1 MKKFIRSKNI
11 LSIILCLIIA
21 SAMFPT
27 GVMTASAEAAK
38 TYHVSSDT
46 ELDAAVAE
54 INSMDSGT
62 YDIYIDSDFTKNG
75 GFSIDKAVTVNIFG
89 ENHTL
94 RLTGQQSLQAWNGAT
109 LNLGASD
116 YSKTL
121 TIQGTGTDVGE
132 EPGMLYVM
140 GQSSVC
146 NMYKG
151 VTLKDRKSNNYL
163 GGGVT
168 VESGTFNMYG
178 GTVDNCGID
187 GGSVC
192 YGGGVAV
199 FGGGVF
205 NMFNGAITNCYVTS
219 DYIDYYDPNIC
230 FTAMGGGVFVTG
242 GSSFTM
248 KNGLISNNTAT
259 NMGGGVA
266 LALSYGELRSS
277 NFGYIKSKVTIDGGT
292 ISGNRAGK
300 GAGVFASGYYYSFA
314 GPIAAYGPGIG
325 TQSDPGLYIN
335 GGNITRNSASDMG
348 GGILIAMLR
357 ASVKAQIKNATIADN
372 NAYTGAGIESYGYWT
387 QTQIENCTLT
397 GNSAE
402 ANGGAV
408 SLSGNSSGG
417 YTSIKDTVITD
428 NTVTDTENNISNRG
442 AGVYYDS
449 DSQLKISGANII
461 KGNKYNG
468 ITNNLNILSKE
479 KPVYVTGDL
488 TGSEIGLSDPTLWAD
503 GKEDTDAGAVSTDYL
518 TSGYKANNTIIPRDA
533 FFSDHKSWYPDYSDV
548 NENEVRLV
556 RMTFDVNYHINN
568 DDMSDIYADDI
579 FTPYVTNHKVKEG
592 NVIEE
597 FHNIPKLKDPD
608 GYIFKGWYYD
618 RDNSDDSRPITF
630 GETYQDESGDKYVKN
645 VDIYAHW
652 EPVEEVEKDPED
664 DKILPADM
672 QNKYS
677 SFGLFGVQIRPKDW
691 RDKNIDKLKYQPGG
705 LRFITSISENLLA
718 ELEKLQP
725 DNKKLNDNTTNYE
738 YGYVA
743 APRKYVDIY
752 AAHYGRNTTNY
763 ELRYSGEDVN
773 GENTTGSIKD
783 VDHDYDYVTNV
794 DCTSKPGRVDHK
806 SFSQYRLSTFVVT
819 YEKGDAAYKDR
830 EVCARAYLRYYDAN
844 GLLRTFYNDY
854 GGTTTY
860 GGCSVSYNE
869 ASGHI
874 NTENTD
880 TYYKEGAN

>member
-1 MKKFIRSKNI
+1 M
-11 LSIILCLIIA
+11 
-21 SAMFPT
+21 
-27 GVMTASAEAAK
+27 
-38 TYHVSSDT
+38 
-46 ELDAAVAE
+46 
-54 INSMDSGT
+54 
-62 YDIYIDSDFTKNG
+62 
-75 GFSIDKAVTVNIFG
+75 
-89 ENHTL
+89 
-94 RLTGQQSLQAWNGAT
+94 
-109 LNLGASD
+109 
-116 YSKTL
+116 
-121 TIQGTGTDVGE
+121 
-132 EPGMLYVM
+132 
-140 GQSSVC
+140 
-146 NMYKG
+146 
-151 VTLKDRKSNNYL
+151 
-163 GGGVT
+163 
-168 VESGTFNMYG
+168 
-178 GTVDNCGID
+178 
-187 GGSVC
+187 
-192 YGGGVAV
+192 
-199 FGGGVF
+199 
-205 NMFNGAITNCYVTS
+205 
-219 DYIDYYDPNIC
+219 
-230 FTAMGGGVFVTG
+230 
-242 GSSFTM
+242 
-248 KNGLISNNTAT
+248 
-259 NMGGGVA
+259 
-266 LALSYGELRSS
+266 
-277 NFGYIKSKVTIDGGT
+277 
-292 ISGNRAGK
+292 
-300 GAGVFASGYYYSFA
+300 
-314 GPIAAYGPGIG
+314 
-325 TQSDPGLYIN
+325 
-335 GGNITRNSASDMG
+335 
-348 GGILIAMLR
+348 
-357 ASVKAQIKNATIADN
+357 
-372 NAYTGAGIESYGYWT
+372 
-387 QTQIENCTLT
+387 
-397 GNSAE
+397 
-402 ANGGAV
+402 
-408 SLSGNSSGG
+408 
-417 YTSIKDTVITD
+417 
-428 NTVTDTENNISNRG
+428 
-442 AGVYYDS
+442 
-449 DSQLKISGANII
+449 
-461 KGNKYNG
+461 
-468 ITNNLNILSKE
+468 
-479 KPVYVTGDL
+479 
-488 TGSEIGLSDPTLWAD
+488 
-503 GKEDTDAGAVSTDYL
+503 
-518 TSGYKANNTIIPRDA
+518 
-533 FFSDHKSWYPDYSDV
+533 
-548 NENEVRLV
+548 
-556 RMTFDVNYHINN
+556 
-568 DDMSDIYADDI
+568 I
-579 FTPYVTNHKVKEG
+579 FTPYITNHEVKDGKVIK
-592 NVIEE
+592 E

>member
-21 SAMFPT
+21 SAMLPT

-54 INSMDSGT
+54 INEKDSGT

-75 GFSIDKAVTVNIFG
+75 GFSINKAVTVNIFG

-94 RLTGQQSLQAWNGAT
+94 SLTGQQSLQAWNGAT
-109 LNLGASD
+109 LNLGAAD
-116 YSKTL
+116 YKKTF
-121 TIQGTGTDVGE
+121 TVKGNDVIDNDN
-132 EPGMLYVM
+132 PGLLYIV
-140 GQSSVC
+140 GDNSVC
-146 NMYKG
+146 NMYSG
-151 VTLKDRKSNNYL
+151 VTLKDHRGNNYF
-163 GGGVT
+163 GGGAT
-168 VESGTFNMYG
+168 VQSGTFNMYG
-178 GTVDNCGID
+178 GTIDNCGID

-192 YGGGVAV
+192 YGGGIAV
-199 FGGGVF
+199 
-205 NMFNGAITNCYVTS
+205 FNGATFTMNDGVIKNCYVKS
-219 DYIDYYDPNIC
+219 NYPRNWQYPYV
-230 FTAMGGGVFVTG
+230 AGGGVFVCRAT
-242 GSSFTM
+242 FTM
-248 KNGLISNNTAT
+248 NGGKIESCSAENDDAS
-259 NMGGGVA
+259 GGGVA
-266 LALSYGELRSS
+266 VITSLDARYDNGSWGCLDSNFTMNGGVIERCTASVCGGALCVGLAYIDIYPLCAVLGILPGSS
-277 NFGYIKSKVTIDGGT
+277 NL
-292 ISGNRAGK
+292 
-300 GAGVFASGYYYSFA
+300 
-314 GPIAAYGPGIG
+314 GIF
-325 TQSDPGLYIN
+325 LNN
-335 GGNITRNSASDMG
+335 GSLLNSHAKYG
-348 GGILIAMLR
+348 GGICLNWIQPYIPI
-357 ASVKAQIKNATIADN
+357 QIKNMDICGN
-372 NAYTGAGIESYGYWT
+372 SAYQGGGVCVYNEMSCAE
-387 QTQIENCTLT
+387 IENCNISDN
-397 GNSAE
+397 NSE
-402 ANGGAV
+402 SNGGGV
-408 SLSGNSSGG
+408 VLINNKSGG
-417 YTSIKDTVITD
+417 ETHFTNVSI
-428 NTVTDTENNISNRG
+428 ENNTSDARG
-442 AGVYYDS
+442 AGVYYDA
-449 DSQLKISGANII
+449 DSKLTISGAIVI
-461 KGNKYNG
+461 RGNEYNG
-468 ITNNLNILSKE
+468 KKNNLNILSKDN
-479 KPVYVTGDL
+479 PVYVDGDL
-488 TGSEIGLSDPTLWAD
+488 TGSEIGLSDPTLWDD
-503 GKEDTDAGAVSTDYL
+503 GKEDTDAEAVSTEYL
-518 TSGYKANNTIIPRDA
+518 TSGFKSNNTIIPMNA
-533 FFSDHKSWYPDYSDV
+533 FFSDHAGWYPDYSDT
-548 NENEVRLV
+548 NADEVRLV

-568 DDMSDIYADDI
+568 DDMSEIYSDEI
-579 FTPYVTNHKVKEG
+579 FTPYITNHEVKDGKVIK
-592 NVIEE
+592 E

-608 GYIFKGWYYD
+608 GYVFKGWYYD
-618 RDNSDDSRPITF
+618 KDNNNDTRPIKF
-630 GETYQDESGDKYVKN
+630 GETYEGDDNVYVKGI
-645 VDIYAHW
+645 DIYAHW
-652 EPVEEVEKDPED
+652 EPAEEVEKDPED

-672 QNKYS
+672 HNKYS

-691 RDKNIDKLKYQPGG
+691 RDKNIDKLKSQPGG